1 MSMELTPK
9 QKRFVSEYLVDLN
22 ATQAAI
28 RAGYSQKTANEQ
40 GARLLANASVR
51 AAIAEAIEQREKR
64 TQITQDYVLNGIKQ
78 LVDRCIQAEPVRDKE
93 GNETGEYR
101 FEAFAAL
108 KGYELLGKHL
118 KLFTEKSEV
127 DLKGKLVIVT
137 NVPEPKR
144 QNA

>member
-1 MSMELTPK
+1 MELTPK
-9 QKRFVSEYLVDLN
+9 QKRFVGEYLIDLN

-28 RAGYSQKTANEQ
+28 RAGYSEKTAEVQ
-40 GARLLANASVR
+40 GPRLLGNIRVQ

-64 TQITQDYVLNGIKQ
+64 TQITQDYVLNGIHD
-78 LVDRCIQAEPVRDKE
+78 LVERCIQAEPVRDKE

-118 KLFTEKSEV
+118 KMFTEKSEV

-144 QNA
+144 DNG

>member
-1 MSMELTPK
+1 MMKLTPK
-9 QKRFVSEYLVDLN
+9 QQRFVSEYLIDLN

-28 RAGYSQKTANEQ
+28 WAGYSEKTANEQ
-40 GARLLANASVR
+40 GARLLAKVSVQ
-51 AAIAEAIEQREKR
+51 AAIGEAMKEREKR
-64 TQITQDYVLNGIKQ
+64 TEISQDYVLHGIKE
-78 LVDRCIQAEPVRDKE
+78 LIERCIQAEPVRDKE

-101 FEAFAAL
+101 FEPFAVL

-118 KLFTEKSEV
+118 KMFTEKSEV

-144 QNA
+144 ANG

>member
-1 MSMELTPK
+1 MELTPK
-9 QKRFVSEYLVDLN
+9 QKRFVGEYLIDLN

-40 GARLLANASVR
+40 GARLLANASVQ
-51 AAIAEAIEQREKR
+51 AAIGKATEQREKR
-64 TQITQDYVLNGIKQ
+64 TQITQDYVLNGIRD
-78 LVDRCIQAEPVRDKE
+78 LVERCIQAEPVRDKE

-118 KLFTEKSEV
+118 KMFTEKSEV

>member
-1 MSMELTPK
+1 MNLKPK
-9 QKRFVSEYLVDLN
+9 RKRFVSEYLIDLN

-28 RAGYSQKTANEQ
+28 RAGYSEKTANEQ
-40 GARLLANASVR
+40 GARLLANVSVQ
-51 AAIAEAIEQREKR
+51 AAIGEAMKEREKR
-64 TQITQDYVLNGIKQ
+64 TEISQDYVLRGIKE
-78 LVDRCIQAEPVRDKE
+78 LIERCIQAEPVRGKE

-118 KLFTEKSEV
+118 KMFTEKSEV

-137 NVPEPKR
+137 KVPEPKR
-144 QNA
+144 ANE